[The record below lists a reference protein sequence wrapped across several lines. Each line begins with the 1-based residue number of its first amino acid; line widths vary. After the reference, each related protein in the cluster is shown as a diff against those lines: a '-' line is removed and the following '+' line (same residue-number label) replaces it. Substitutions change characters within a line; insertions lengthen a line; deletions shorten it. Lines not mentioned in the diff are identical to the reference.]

1 LLLAAATRRAQ
12 AQERASRHR
21 IAMFRSAGSVTEISD
36 AELRNWRAF
45 FEELRRLGNV
55 EGQTLTVDRYPA
67 RGIPSGLPISLA
79 RSLAATP
86 T

>member
-1 LLLAAATRRAQ
+1 
-12 AQERASRHR
+12 
-21 IAMFRSAGSVTEISD
+21 MFRSAGSVTEISD

-45 FEELRRLGNV
+45 FEELRRLG
-55 EGQTLTVDRYPA
+55 
-67 RGIPSGLPISLA
+67 IPSGLPISLA